1 MKKFQ
6 TLGSGM
12 PDLEENVLRLALLY
26 RVMMVNGDNTSL
38 LKDLM
43 LIRAHCRLLFTAKT
57 LTNTFHLV
65 KDLPIM
71 HGFLDKEQD

>member
-26 RVMMVNGDNTSL
+26 QVMMVNGDSTSL
-38 LKDLM
+38 LKDLV
-43 LIRAHCRLLFTAKT
+43 LIRVHCRLFFKAKT
-57 LTNTFHLV
+57 LPNTFHLV

-71 HGFLDKEQD
+71 HEFLDKEQD